1 MIIVYHPHPFLINEK
16 VHLLFSNLSKI
27 NFLYS
32 EPSPKPDNR
41 DDVSIIDEEDLGR
54 NSAMDDTVKDTDD
67 DDDVAS
73 ASIPK
78 AGIKTPSH
86 QKEPSSLPQS
96 PNETSRQS
104 PVDSKK
110 KPRTPSPPPTTNNE
124 ADDFFD

>member
-16 VHLLFSNLSKI
+16 VHLRFSNLSKI

-41 DDVSIIDEEDLGR
+41 DDASIIDDEDLGR
-54 NSAMDDTVKDTDD
+54 SSAMDDTVKDTDD
-67 DDDVAS
+67 DDVVS
-73 ASIPK
+73 PSIPK
-78 AGIKTPSH
+78 ADIKTPPH
-86 QKEPSSLPQS
+86 QKEPSPLP
-96 PNETSRQS
+96 QS

-110 KPRTPSPPPTTNNE
+110 KPSTPSPPPATNNE